1 MDELMGALT
10 RSTGIV
16 ALVLAVLA
24 LAWGFFFSSR
34 DTGTKLRP
42 AWWLDLHNWLGGL
55 TLTFT
60 GVHIL
65 ASWLDSASGI
75 ALADVFVPGVS
86 GWAITFGVLATY
98 LFATAVF
105 TSWPKKLKK
114 RPWWRI
120 IHLGS
125 VPATAFAFIHTIQIG
140 SDSAALWFR
149 VAFVVSAAFATYGLG
164 IRVFN
169 LIARQWSSA

>member
-1 MDELMGALT
+1 MDELLGAVT

-16 ALVLAVLA
+16 ALMLAVLA

-34 DTGTKLRP
+34 DTGSKLRP

-55 TLTFT
+55 TLIFT

-65 ASWLDSASGI
+65 ASWLDSTSGV
-75 ALADVFVPGVS
+75 ALADVFVPGLS

-105 TSWPKKLKK
+105 TSWPAKLKK

-125 VPATAFAFIHTIQIG
+125 VPATVFAFLHTIQLG
-140 SDSAALWFR
+140 SDSDSLWFR
-149 VAFVVSAAFATYGLG
+149 VAIVVSAAFATYGLG